1 MRIFVFSLLFIGVVS
16 CSLPERDCKKF
27 QTGSFEFTSI
37 IGNDTITSAFK
48 RTKTL
53 EIDTFK
59 GVTDSASVRWVS
71 DCECIV
77 QKLNPQSLID
87 KKAIQMKILSTNENR
102 YTFEYSL
109 VGDTKNK
116 QRGEAVKISD

>member
-1 MRIFVFSLLFIGVVS
+1 MRIFLYSLLFIGFVGCYS
-16 CSLPERDCKKF
+16 TERDCEKF
-27 QTGSFEFTSI
+27 QTGTFEFTSI
-37 IGNDTITSAFK
+37 IGKDTITSTFK

-59 GVTDSASVRWVS
+59 GITDSASVRWVS

-77 QKLNPQSLID
+77 QKLNPQSLFD
-87 KKAIQMKILSTNENR
+87 KKSIQMKILSTNDNQ

-109 VGDTKNK
+109 VGNTKNK
-116 QRGEAVKISD
+116 QRGVAVKISD